1 MGQCYSVYLKVR
13 FNDEEGAKKELR
25 NKISRGKEEHIGYD
39 VDGLVAKHGYD
50 LDNMSDL
57 LSVFFSGW
65 GSRLKRDYRDTDIRV
80 ADFNACYGWEG
91 VMLET
96 FSIIAPFMEDG
107 SFMKI
112 FPDSDYDHLEV
123 KDGKAVTIH

>member
-13 FNDEEGAKKELR
+13 FNDEDGAKKALR
-25 NKISRGKEEHIGYD
+25 DKISRGKEEHIGYD
-39 VDGLVAKHGYD
+39 IEGLVAKYGYD

-65 GSRLKRDYRDTDIRV
+65 GKRLKRDYRDTDIRV
-80 ADFNACYGWEG
+80 ADFNACYGWED
-91 VMLET
+91 VMIET

-107 SFMKI
+107 SWMKI

-123 KDGKAVTIH
+123 KDGKAVMIH

>member
-25 NKISRGKEEHIGYD
+25 NKISKGREEHIRYD
-39 VDGLVAKHGYD
+39 IDGLVVKHGYD

-65 GSRLKRDYRDTDIRV
+65 GSRLKRDYQDTDIRV

-123 KDGKAVTIH
+123 KDGKAVMIH

>member
-65 GSRLKRDYRDTDIRV
+65 GSRLKRDYRDTDILE

-91 VMLET
+91 VMIET

>member
-25 NKISRGKEEHIGYD
+25 NKISKGREEHISYD
-39 VDGLVAKHGYD
+39 VEGLVAKHGYD

-65 GSRLKRDYRDTDIRV
+65 GTRLQRDYRDTDILV

-91 VMLET
+91 VMIET

-107 SFMKI
+107 SWMKI
-112 FPDSDYDHLEV
+112 FPDSDYDYLEI
-123 KDGKAVTIH
+123 KDGKAVMIH

>member
-13 FNDEEGAKKELR
+13 FNDEDGAKKELR

-65 GSRLKRDYRDTDIRV
+65 GSRLKRDYRDTEIRM

-91 VMLET
+91 VMIET

-107 SFMKI
+107 SYMKI

-123 KDGKAVTIH
+123 KDGKAVMIH